1 MADYYK
7 ALYKEGVG
15 EITEKKSR
23 FIASVYPVK
32 DEKQA
37 QEHIDAVKKK
47 YWDARH
53 NCYAYVTGKNNDVQ
67 RYSDDGEPQG
77 TAGKPILEV
86 ILNEGIHDCLIIVT
100 RYFGGILLGTGGLL
114 RAYQA
119 AAKEGLLYA
128 GIIENRRGMKL
139 SVICDYPD
147 AGKVQYIAQDPEIF
161 TEASVYG
168 ADVEFVFLADTDKA
182 KSMADKIT
190 EVTAGRALVE
200 EGDEIWF
207 GVCDGKVICDCNNH
221 ISES

>member
-86 ILNEGIHDCLIIVT
+86 ILKEGIHDCLIIVT

-119 AAKEGLLYA
+119 AAKEGLLCSKV
-128 GIIENRRGMKL
+128 IENRKGMKL

-161 TEASVYG
+161 TESSVYG

-182 KSMADKIT
+182 KNMAEKIT

-207 GVCDGKVICDCNNH
+207 GVSDGKVISDCNNH